1 MHSFQFPIPVHVHFC
16 SFALDCAARYS
27 RCMLPD
33 VSVYTHSPLGD
44 DEVPRE
50 FFTAQFYHCKHLAVR
65 VRGGGDGRWVMVGG
79 WVSLTVGLGRLLII
93 LLVKHV

>member
-1 MHSFQFPIPVHVHFC
+1 
-16 SFALDCAARYS
+16 
-27 RCMLPD
+27 MLPD
-33 VSVYTHSPLGD
+33 ASVYTHSPLGD

-79 WVSLTVGLGRLLII
+79 WVSLTVGLGRLLTRATLIYHKE
-93 LLVKHV
+93 LLTKPPVLKGNVYITIYTRAHMFGT